1 MRKLTIILLA
11 FAFIFVGANAFAQK
25 STGEPT
31 EKLLNVYVPNAF
43 TPNMDGLN
51 DVFKPVISGGE
62 IEFYEIVIVDRTGK
76 EVFSSS
82 NPKEVWNGTF
92 RGSDFLSSPTLFVYF
107 LKVKSVESL
116 EYQVFKGFVAM
127 IR

>member
-1 MRKLTIILLA
+1 MRKLNIILLV
-11 FAFIFVGANAFAQK
+11 FAFILVGSKTFSQK

-31 EKLLNVYVPNAF
+31 EKLLNVFVPNAF

-51 DVFKPVISGGE
+51 DVFKPVISGGA
-62 IEFYEIVIVDRTGK
+62 IDFYEFVIIDRTGK

-92 RGSDFLSSPTLFVYF
+92 RGSDYLSSPTLFVYF

-116 EYQVFKGFVAM
+116 EYQVFKGHVVM

>member
-1 MRKLTIILLA
+1 MRKLNILLLA
-11 FAFIFVGANAFAQK
+11 FAVIFVGANALAQK
-25 STGEPT
+25 STGEQPD
-31 EKLLNVYVPNAF
+31 KLLNVFVPNAF

-51 DVFKPVISGGE
+51 DVFKPVISGGA
-62 IEFYEIVIVDRTGK
+62 IDFYEIVILDRTGK

-92 RGSDFLSSPTLFVYF
+92 RGSDYLSSPTLFVYF

-116 EYQVFKGFVAM
+116 EYQVFKGHVVM
-127 IR
+127 VR